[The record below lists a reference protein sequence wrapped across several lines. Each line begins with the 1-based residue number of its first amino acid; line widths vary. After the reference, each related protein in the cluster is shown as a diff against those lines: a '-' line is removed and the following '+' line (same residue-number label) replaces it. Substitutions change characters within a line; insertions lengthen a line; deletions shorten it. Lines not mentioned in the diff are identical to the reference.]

1 MEIAPNFTAADWK
14 ALHLQENEQHWL
26 QAVDVLKSRL
36 YARYIDPVDAL
47 IEIENSL
54 EPRQMNFGFTI
65 LAVDL
70 LLMETLQAFK
80 EGLLDTNRKSQRV
93 FMRFLRDSSRFSPFF
108 STPKQ
113 CNDFYIEFRCG
124 ILHQAEI
131 QSTARVCSSGALY
144 NRSDEGD
151 TVNYNA
157 VHQCIK
163 ADLEDYLQLLK
174 DPHNSSQRELFKK
187 KMDAVAGKDETVPS

>member
-1 MEIAPNFTAADWK
+1 MEIAPDFTAADWK
-14 ALHLQENEQHWL
+14 TLDLHENEQHWL
-26 QAVDVLKSRL
+26 QAVDVLKRRL
-36 YARYIDPVDAL
+36 YARYIYPVDAL

-54 EPRQMNFGFTI
+54 EPKQMNFGFTI

-80 EGLLDTNRKSQRV
+80 EGLADTNRKSQRV
-93 FMRFLRDSSRFSPFF
+93 FMRFLRDSPRFSPFF

-131 QSTARVCSSGALY
+131 QSTARVCSSGELY
-144 NRSDEGD
+144 DRCSEGD

-157 VHQCIK
+157 VHQSLK
-163 ADLEDYLQLLK
+163 ADLEDYLELLR
-174 DPHNSSQRELFKK
+174 DPHNSSQRALFKK
-187 KMDAVAGKDETVPS
+187 KMNAVADKDVHC